1 MNKFLK
7 SAIVGLALVGGI
19 SAASAEGVDTSVDGI
34 FNALTTS
41 ANLQAT
47 VDNLVASGANPQ
59 SIVSVAAAAGIP
71 LDAVKELQV
80 CVNSS
85 AADATVLSA
94 SCLRKRSVV
103 TAYAAG
109 INDPMKFLPASAAG
123 SKAKNAAA
131 TTELK

>member
-47 VDNLVASGANPQ
+47 VDSLVSSGANPQ
-59 SIVSVAAAAGIP
+59 SIVS
-71 LDAVKELQV
+71 
-80 CVNSS
+80 CRCSWYS
-85 AADATVLSA
+85 T
-94 SCLRKRSVV
+94 
-103 TAYAAG
+103 
-109 INDPMKFLPASAAG
+109 
-123 SKAKNAAA
+123 
-131 TTELK
+131 